1 MKTKSIT
8 VGSLVASFIV
18 LAMAVV
24 TPTTFAQSGGTVS
37 NNSAT
42 TGGQKPGDSLKIS
55 PLRTDISINPGE
67 SRKVTVYV
75 QNLNPVPMTLR
86 PINNDFVAGKAENGM
101 PNIILDEKEFAP
113 THSLKRFM
121 DPLPNVT
128 VNPGER
134 KAVEVTINVPKT
146 AQAGGYF
153 GAVRFAPAL
162 ADGSGSVSVSGS
174 VASLILLTVP
184 GNLVENLTLKQ
195 FAVQQKGKEG
205 NRFATNKDIDVLV
218 RLENKGNVQVAP
230 FGEVFVQKGKDIV
243 YKAKINDAKPAGV
256 ILPDSV
262 RKWTIPAE
270 KLGSFGKYK
279 ITAVIGYGQS
289 NKTINVEKTIWIIP
303 TIYIVGAILAL
314 LLLISIIF
322 AIIMSLRAYK
332 RRILRSTRR
341 R

>member
-1 MKTKSIT
+1 MKTKYIT
-8 VGSLVASFIV
+8 VGSVVASFAV
-18 LAMAVV
+18 LLVAVI
-24 TPTTFAQSGGTVS
+24 TPSVLAQSGGNVS
-37 NNSAT
+37 NGSAN
-42 TGGQKPGDSLKIS
+42 TGGGKSEDSLKIS
-55 PLRTDISINPGE
+55 PLRTDITVRPGE
-67 SRKVTVYV
+67 SRKVAVYI
-75 QNLNPVPMTLR
+75 QNLSSVPMALK
-86 PINNDFVAGKAENGM
+86 PINNDFIAGNKEDGT
-101 PNIILDEKEFAP
+101 PDIILDETEYAP

-121 DPLPNVT
+121 EPLPNVT

-134 KAVEVTINVPKT
+134 KSIEVTISVPNT

-153 GAVRFAPAL
+153 GAIRFAPAL
-162 ADGSGSVSVSGS
+162 ADGSGALSVSGS

-195 FAVQQKGKEG
+195 FAVQQKGKES
-205 NRFATNKDIDVLV
+205 NRFATSKDIDVLV

-243 YKAKINDAKPAGV
+243 YKAKINDVKPAGV
-256 ILPDSV
+256 VLPDSV

-270 KLGSFGKYK
+270 KMGNFGKYK

-289 NKTINVEKTIWIIP
+289 NKTINVEKTIWIVP
-303 TIYIVGAILAL
+303 TIYIVGAIVAL
-314 LLLISIIF
+314 LLLVGLIV
-322 AIIMSLRAYK
+322 AIVMSLRAYK

>member
-1 MKTKSIT
+1 MKTKSIA
-8 VGSLVASFIV
+8 VGSIVASFVV
-18 LAMAVV
+18 LLLAVV
-24 TPTTFAQSGGTVS
+24 TPSVLAQSGGSVS
-37 NNSAT
+37 NGSAS
-42 TGGQKPGDSLKIS
+42 TGGDKPGDSLKIS
-55 PLRTDISINPGE
+55 PLRTDITVRPGE
-67 SRKVTVYV
+67 SRKVTVYI
-75 QNLNPVPMTLR
+75 QNLNPVPMALK
-86 PINNDFVAGKAENGM
+86 PINNDFIAGDREDGT
-101 PNIILDEKEFAP
+101 PDIILDENEFAP

-121 DPLPNVT
+121 EPLPNVT

-134 KAVEVTINVPKT
+134 KAVEVTINVPNT

-153 GAVRFAPAL
+153 GALRFAPAL

-195 FAVQQKGKEG
+195 FAVQQKGKES

-230 FGEVFVQKGKDIV
+230 FGEIFVQKGDKIV
-243 YKAKINDAKPAGV
+243 YKAKINDVKPAGV
-256 ILPDSV
+256 VLPDSV
-262 RKWTIPAE
+262 RKWTVPAE
-270 KLGSFGKYK
+270 KMGNFGKYK

-303 TIYIVGAILAL
+303 TIYIIGAILAL
-314 LLLISIIF
+314 LLLIGIIF
-322 AIIMSLRAYK
+322 AIVMSLRAYK
-332 RRILRSTRR
+332 RRILRGTRR